1 MECIKAIKSTTEL
14 KPLFIKGN
22 NSVFTCCFGFSFVA
36 GFNGDE
42 NIVWNQ
48 AHERFGTLIP
58 EPKLGASSNRESM
71 LGNRYSEIPDINTV
85 GNMVWNQVDSGNI
98 VWHQVQRGIPEAGV
112 LSQYSRMSDVIGYKG
127 SLIQAS
133 RRTSMPTWCWT
144 LESARYG
151 TKIFE
156 ASQPFQP

>member
-1 MECIKAIKSTTEL
+1 M
-14 KPLFIKGN
+14 FIKGN

-71 LGNRYSEIPDINTV
+71 LGNRYSEIPDIYAI
-85 GNMVWNQVDSGNI
+85 GNRVWNQV
-98 VWHQVQRGIPEAGV
+98 RKGIPKVGV
-112 LSQYSRMSDVIGYKG
+112 LSKQSKIADIIGTGG

-133 RRTSMPTWCWT
+133 GRTFMPT
-144 LESARYG
+144 
-151 TKIFE
+151 
-156 ASQPFQP
+156 

>member
-1 MECIKAIKSTTEL
+1 MEYTKAVIKSTTEL
-14 KPLFIKGN
+14 KPLFIKKN
-22 NSVFTCCFGFSFVA
+22 NSVFTSCSGLSFVA
-36 GFNGDE
+36 GSNDDE

-58 EPKLGASSNRESM
+58 EPKLGANSNRESM
-71 LGNRYSEIPDINTV
+71 LGKYSEIPDINTV

-112 LSQYSRMSDVIGYKG
+112 LSQYSRMSDIIGYKG

-151 TKIFE
+151 TKIL
-156 ASQPFQP
+156 